1 MQRFLAA
8 GVGAGVAEITTL
20 PVDAAKV
27 RLQLQAAG
35 SGSAKYTGLLQGMWR
50 IGADEGARAL
60 WRGLEPALVR
70 RSVCAA
76 RRAFGGVVV
85 GVCDGADLRAL
96 DLLDDAEDGVFDATA
111 LPDGVFVVPLPC
123 AAAPRAQTSARHV
136 DHAAAAPLVKWA
148 HAQVKGDAA
157 AWRGLFFAAVGDV
170 VAVRDVDALAA
181 AAAPTTFVVPHRLR
195 DGAARHNKRPPC
207 DARER
212 DWVTPLADPGRGD
225 ARRDLTA
232 YHVVPR

>member
-1 MQRFLAA
+1 M
-8 GVGAGVAEITTL
+8 
-20 PVDAAKV
+20 
-27 RLQLQAAG
+27 
-35 SGSAKYTGLLQGMWR
+35 Y
-50 IGADEGARAL
+50 EGAER
-60 WRGLEPALVR
+60 P
-70 RSVCAA
+70 
-76 RRAFGGVVV
+76 
-85 GVCDGADLRAL
+85 
-96 DLLDDAEDGVFDATA
+96 
-111 LPDGVFVVPLPC
+111 
-123 AAAPRAQTSARHV
+123 
-136 DHAAAAPLVKWA
+136 
-148 HAQVKGDAA
+148 A

>member
-1 MQRFLAA
+1 MCHRCRAAAACAFEAPVARTRRNATDLVALLA
-8 GVGAGVAEITTL
+8 L
-20 PVDAAKV
+20 P
-27 RLQLQAAG
+27 L
-35 SGSAKYTGLLQGMWR
+35 
-50 IGADEGARAL
+50 DED
-60 WRGLEPALVR
+60 LEPALVR

-96 DLLDDAEDGVFDATA
+96 DLLDDAEDGAFDATA

-170 VAVRDVDALAA
+170 VAVRDADALGA
-181 AAAPTTFVVPHRLR
+181 AAAPTTPSCRGTALR

-207 DARER
+207 GARER
-212 DWVTPLADPGRGD
+212 DWVDAARRPRPGRRA
-225 ARRDLTA
+225 ARPDG
-232 YHVVPR
+232 VPRRAPVNELEGPYVSPA

>member
-1 MQRFLAA
+1 M
-8 GVGAGVAEITTL
+8 
-20 PVDAAKV
+20 
-27 RLQLQAAG
+27 
-35 SGSAKYTGLLQGMWR
+35 
-50 IGADEGARAL
+50 
-60 WRGLEPALVR
+60 R

>member
-1 MQRFLAA
+1 M
-8 GVGAGVAEITTL
+8 
-20 PVDAAKV
+20 
-27 RLQLQAAG
+27 
-35 SGSAKYTGLLQGMWR
+35 
-50 IGADEGARAL
+50 EGANEVVVV
-60 WRGLEPALVR
+60 RGDV
-70 RSVCAA
+70 VVIK
-76 RRAFGGVVV
+76 GVVV
-85 GVCDGADLRAL
+85 GVWGGAGLRAL
-96 DLLDDAEDGVFDATA
+96 VVLDGAEDGAFDATA

-212 DWVTPLADPGRGD
+212 DWVTPLADPGRGRGPEWG
-225 ARRDLTA
+225 APIHIWKYIFWWAGGTE
-232 YHVVPR
+232 VPSSEGV

>member
-1 MQRFLAA
+1 MVAGRHVWALAPA
-8 GVGAGVAEITTL
+8 NASFSVCHRCRAAAACAFEAPVARTRRNATDLVALLAL
-20 PVDAAKV
+20 P
-27 RLQLQAAG
+27 L
-35 SGSAKYTGLLQGMWR
+35 
-50 IGADEGARAL
+50 DED
-60 WRGLEPALVR
+60 LEPALVR

-170 VAVRDVDALAA
+170 VAARDADALRGGRGADDVRRAAPPARRRREAQQAAALAA
-181 AAAPTTFVVPHRLR
+181 
-195 DGAARHNKRPPC
+195 
-207 DARER
+207 ER